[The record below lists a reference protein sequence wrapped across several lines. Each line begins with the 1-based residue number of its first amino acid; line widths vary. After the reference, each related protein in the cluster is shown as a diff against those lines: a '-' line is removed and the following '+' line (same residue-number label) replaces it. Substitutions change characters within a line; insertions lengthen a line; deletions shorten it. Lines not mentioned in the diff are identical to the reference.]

1 MAVNNSHQYDH
12 VSATAIRCSLGLM
25 GAIGMLSGLFIITWP
40 ARTDVGV
47 GAVLAAYAGATGL
60 INLMM
65 GVFASRMRISS
76 RVSYAVLGAA
86 FVAASVV
93 AFINLGPFVQTV
105 GPAVGFVIGT
115 VWIANGVIMVF
126 VLNDASVRI
135 STVLHGLL
143 NVAAG
148 AMLVLAPF
156 LQESLWLPIGSALV
170 ALGMLQ
176 AWRAWRF
183 ARPPMTA
190 VKAEPVTSI
199 AAQ

>member
-1 MAVNNSHQYDH
+1 MAVNNSHHYDH

-25 GAIGMLSGLFIITWP
+25 GAIGMVSGLFIITWP
-40 ARTDVGV
+40 DRTDVAV

-76 RVSYAVLGAA
+76 RVGYAALGAA

-115 VWIANGVIMVF
+115 VWVANGVIMVF
-126 VLNDASVRI
+126 ILNDASVRV
-135 STVLHGLL
+135 STALHGLL
-143 NVAAG
+143 NVLAG
-148 AMLVLAPF
+148 AMLVAAPF
-156 LQESLWLPIGSALV
+156 LQESLWLPIGVALV

-176 AWRAWRF
+176 EWRAWRF

-190 VKAEPVTSI
+190 VKAEPAPSVVSS
-199 AAQ
+199 